1 MSSCSADHCDALA
14 ILVDGVEVVEAVEAV
29 KVADRQVSNKRQKI
43 AVNKAVA
50 EFVCPITHSLP
61 VDPVAA
67 EDGQV
72 YERSAI
78 VQWMQEREPDATSP
92 MTNKP
97 MGTKLVTLTPVRSMI
112 RTMVEN
118 GQVEGDIVD
127 AWHKK
132 LNGERIVAAIT
143 RHAKEG
149 NTSAMLRMGYL
160 CTKGDKGLEKDFS
173 KAFEW
178 YMEAHKAGRNI
189 ATCLVGKCLLFGNG
203 VKQNVHTGIMYLT
216 IAAMNG
222 SKIACYD
229 LGRTYIDGT
238 SGVSVDLDI
247 GRFWYSKIPTA
258 CDIEGFPEQ
267 FATLAIEW
275 LERNTAT

>member
-1 MSSCSADHCDALA
+1 MSSWSANHSDPLA
-14 ILVDGVEVVEAVEAV
+14 TLLDGVEVVEVVEA
-29 KVADRQVSNKRQKI
+29 ANREFSNKRQKI

-78 VQWMQEREPDATSP
+78 VQWMQKQEKSP

-127 AWHKK
+127 AWQKK
-132 LNGERIVAAIT
+132 LNDERIVAAIT
-143 RHAKEG
+143 RLAKEG
-149 NTSAMLRMGYL
+149 NTSSMLRMGFL
-160 CTKGDKGLEKDFS
+160 CTKGDNGVEKDLS

-178 YMEAHKAGRNI
+178 FMEAHKAGRNI
-189 ATCLVGKCLLFGNG
+189 ATSIVGLWLLRGTG
-203 VKQNVHTGIMYLT
+203 VKKNVENGIMYLT
-216 IAAMNG
+216 VAAMNG
-222 SKIACYD
+222 SKIACYH
-229 LGRTYIDGT
+229 LGRTYIDGA

-247 GRFWYSKIPTA
+247 GRFWFSKIPTA
-258 CDIEGFPEQ
+258 CDKEGFAESHSTQ
-267 FATLAIEW
+267 AIEW

>member
-1 MSSCSADHCDALA
+1 MSSWSANHSDPLA
-14 ILVDGVEVVEAVEAV
+14 TLLDGVEVVEVVEA
-29 KVADRQVSNKRQKI
+29 ANREFSNKRQKI

-78 VQWMQEREPDATSP
+78 VQWMQEKEKSP

-97 MGTKLVTLTPVRSMI
+97 MGTKLVSLTPVKSMI

-118 GQVEGDIVD
+118 GEVEGDIVD
-127 AWHKK
+127 TWQKK
-132 LNGERIVAAIT
+132 LEDERIVAAVT
-143 RHAKEG
+143 RQAKAG
-149 NTSAMLRMGYL
+149 NTFSMLAMGWK
-160 CTKGDKGLEKDFS
+160 CTKGDNGVEKDLS

-178 YMEAHKAGRNI
+178 FMEAHKAGRNV
-189 ATCLVGKCLLFGNG
+189 ATSIVGNWLLRGNG
-203 VKQNVHTGIMYLT
+203 VKKNVETGIMYLT

-222 SKIACYD
+222 SKLACWN
-229 LGRTYIDGT
+229 LGCTYINGNF
-238 SGVSVDLDI
+238 GVSVDLDI
-247 GRFWYSKIPTA
+247 GRFWFSKIPTA
-258 CDIEGFPEQ
+258 CDKEGFAEHN
-267 FATLAIEW
+267 ATRAIEW